1 MTELSGVVTP
11 EMSRLRGVSSVVSRR
26 NESPENCGV
35 SRLKLWRLRVRL
47 TKVTSHVVR
56 NQGQAIAPDVAND
69 PLEHEDQSQVALSF
83 LSNRHA

>member
-1 MTELSGVVTP
+1 M
-11 EMSRLRGVSSVVSRR
+11 
-26 NESPENCGV
+26 
-35 SRLKLWRLRVRL
+35 RL